1 MEVASPSSDRD
12 LQAGLHPSAG
22 SSSSSYPIS
31 RDSNMARKLQNA
43 ACLTMRVL
51 QQITDNFSEKQ
62 KIGQGAY
69 GTVYKGVHA
78 SGEEI
83 AVKLLHNNLQ
93 GTDDEQFKREFENLM
108 RLDHQNIV
116 QLVGYCYETHHK
128 PMLHNEETIYA
139 EETNRVLCFEYMQ
152 NGSLQKHI
160 SEECDGLDWHT
171 RYEIIK
177 GTCEGLKY
185 LHEGFKEPIYHMDL
199 KPDNILLD
207 ENKMPKLAD
216 FGLSKLYDGEQSM
229 ITQSL
234 AGTIGYLPPEYLF
247 EHVVSKKLDIFSLGV
262 VVTKIIT
269 GPRGPTRR
277 AEMTRQEFT
286 NQVHV
291 NWRKRLQETWH
302 ASRQLEAYCNQ
313 VKICIEIALTC
324 MENDRHKRPT
334 IVDIIHKLNQTETAI
349 KELKNDQAYRWTSN
363 NIIRDVVAQ
372 GSDQCDYHAVHDEN
386 PSLMGP
392 LRNISENIEGVE
404 NEYSDEEDDPLP
416 GVEGLRIT
424 GEAFPGRELQ
434 VSGYSINGTTS
445 CNFQWVCHLEDGSV
459 KFIKVEGAEQPSYL
473 VTADDVDTLLA
484 IEVQPLDDRNRKGD
498 IVKVYAN
505 GQRKIPCD
513 PIAEELI
520 KKTLLVGHASYEV
533 LLTAIPGLETWEP
546 AVLAIT
552 REGYSIKCNGQRGV
566 VATETFQQYPDINI
580 PPEMERHTEFSIQ
593 AAYGP
598 EYILQPAENAPSR
611 DTIVLI
617 LRLFT
622 MQAVEKS
629 RRRRRGIFFN

>member
-1 MEVASPSSDRD
+1 MEVASPSDRD
-12 LQAGLHPSAG
+12 PQAGLHPSAG
-22 SSSSSYPIS
+22 SSSSSNPISS
-31 RDSNMARKLQNA
+31 RDSNMVRKLQNA

-51 QQITDNFSEKQ
+51 QQITDNFSEKR

-83 AVKLLHNNLQ
+83 AVKLFHNNLQ
-93 GTDDEQFKREFENLM
+93 GTDDEQFK
-108 RLDHQNIV
+108 Q
-116 QLVGYCYETHHK
+116 
-128 PMLHNEETIYA
+128 
-139 EETNRVLCFEYMQ
+139 
-152 NGSLQKHI
+152 
-160 SEECDGLDWHT
+160 ECDGLDWHT

-207 ENKMPKLAD
+207 KNMMPKLAD

-234 AGTIGYLPPEYLF
+234 AGTMLLVFILNRVPPEYLF

-277 AEMTRQEFT
+277 AEMTHQEFT

-313 VKICIEIALTC
+313 VKICIQIALTC

-334 IVDIIHKLNQTETAI
+334 IVDIIHKLNQTEIVI

-372 GSDQCDYHAVHDEN
+372 GSDQRDYHAVHDEN

-392 LRNISENIEGVE
+392 LRSISENIERVE

-445 CNFQWVCHLEDGSV
+445 CKFEWVRHLEDGSQ
-459 KFIKVEGAEQPSYL
+459 KFIEGARQPIYL
-473 VTADDVDTLLA
+473 VTADDVDTILA
-484 IEVQPLDDRNRKGD
+484 VEVQPLDDRERKGG

-505 GQRKIPCD
+505 EERKIPCD
-513 PIAEELI
+513 PETKELI
-520 KKTLLVGHASYEV
+520 KQTLSVGHVSYEV
-533 LLTAIPGLETWEP
+533 LLPAVPVLETWEP
-546 AVLAIT
+546 AVLAVT
-552 REGYSIKCNGQRGV
+552 RKGYSIKCNGQRGV
-566 VATETFQQYPDINI
+566 VATETFQQYMAISI
-580 PPEMERHTEFSIQ
+580 PCGRPTEFSLQ
-593 AAYGP
+593 SADGD
-598 EYILQPAENAPSR
+598 EYSLKPAENSQSR

-617 LRLFT
+617 LRAFR
-622 MQAVEKS
+622 MQVHDEMKCRLL
-629 RRRRRGIFFN
+629 RRLERRLGASKLE

>member
-1 MEVASPSSDRD
+1 MDEASPSSDRD
-12 LQAGLHPSAG
+12 PQAGLHPSA
-22 SSSSSYPIS
+22 SSSSSSNPIS
-31 RDSNMARKLQNA
+31 RDSNMARKLRNA

-51 QQITDNFSEKQ
+51 QQITDNFSEKR

-83 AVKLLHNNLQ
+83 VVKLLHNNLQ
-93 GTDDEQFKREFENLM
+93 GTNDEQFKREFENLM
-108 RLDHQNIV
+108 RLDHLNIV

-139 EETNRVLCFEYMQ
+139 EETNRVLCFEYMR

-171 RYEIIK
+171 RYQIIK

-207 ENKMPKLAD
+207 ENMMPKLAD
-216 FGLSKLYDGEQSM
+216 FGLSKLYDGEQST

-277 AEMTRQEFT
+277 AEMTHQEFT

-291 NWRKRLQETWH
+291 NWRKRFQETWH
-302 ASRQLEAYCNQ
+302 ASRQLEAHCNQ
-313 VKICIEIALTC
+313 VKICIEMALTC

-334 IVDIIHKLNQTETAI
+334 IVDIIHKLNQTETMI

-372 GSDQCDYHAVHDEN
+372 GSDQRDYHAVHDEN

-392 LRNISENIEGVE
+392 LRSISENIEGVE

-434 VSGYSINGTTS
+434 VTGFSINGTTS

-533 LLTAIPGLETWEP
+533 LLTAVPGLETWEP

-552 REGYSIKCNGQRGV
+552 REGYIIKCNGQRGV

-580 PPEMERHTEFSIQ
+580 PAEMECHTEFSIQ